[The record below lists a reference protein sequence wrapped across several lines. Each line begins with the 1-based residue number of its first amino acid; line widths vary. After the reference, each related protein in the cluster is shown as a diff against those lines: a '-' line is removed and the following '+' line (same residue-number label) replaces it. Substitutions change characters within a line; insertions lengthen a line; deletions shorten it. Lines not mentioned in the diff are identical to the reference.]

1 MAPELRDLDR
11 SYVLRE
17 TVAHSSCDHPPKI
30 TEGRG
35 GEYSIGMAAFDKV
48 AVTKCLRGQA
58 EIGTM
63 DA

>member
-1 MAPELRDLDR
+1 MYCAKRQHTAPATAL
-11 SYVLRE
+11 
-17 TVAHSSCDHPPKI
+17 PKI